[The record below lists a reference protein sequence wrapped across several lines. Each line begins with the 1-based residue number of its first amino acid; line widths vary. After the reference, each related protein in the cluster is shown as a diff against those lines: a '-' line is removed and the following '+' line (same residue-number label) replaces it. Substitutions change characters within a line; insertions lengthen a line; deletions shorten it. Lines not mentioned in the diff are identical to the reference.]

1 MLPSHF
7 EPRRDFAFDTCALR
21 RYALPRVEFVRIAF
35 TKETPLA
42 ARQSV
47 LVVDPLEE
55 THEVL
60 RTALGDQGIEVV
72 AARSSAHGLSLARRR
87 DVSLIVYDLESDGV
101 SGVLAGKLLL
111 ESAAR
116 RTPLLVLGNARRSAA
131 GLTGCQTLP
140 KPYHYSAL
148 IRRIEELLGEA
159 VKGARRGDA
168 QAA

>member
-1 MLPSHF
+1 M
-7 EPRRDFAFDTCALR
+7 
-21 RYALPRVEFVRIAF
+21 
-35 TKETPLA
+35 A

-47 LVVDPLEE
+47 LVVDSLEE

-87 DVSLIVYDLESDGV
+87 EMSLIVCDLESDGV
-101 SGVLAGKLLL
+101 SGVLTGKLLL

-116 RTPLLVLGNARRSAA
+116 RTPLLVLGNPRRPAS
-131 GLTGCQTLP
+131 GLTGCESLP
-140 KPYHYSAL
+140 KPYHYAAL

-159 VKGARRGDA
+159 KEGAQRSDA

>member
-1 MLPSHF
+1 MP
-7 EPRRDFAFDTCALR
+7 TLR
-21 RYALPRVEFVRIAF
+21 WRQSDKQAVQSTSLHKGRCR
-35 TKETPLA
+35 LA

-60 RTALGDQGIEVV
+60 RAALGEQGIEVV
-72 AARSSAHGLSLARRR
+72 AARNSAQGLSLARRHA
-87 DVSLIVYDLESDGV
+87 VSLIVYDVESDGV

-116 RTPLLVLGNARRSAA
+116 STPLLVLGKTRRGAT
-131 GLTGCQTLP
+131 GLAGCQTLP
-140 KPYHYSAL
+140 KPYHYAAL

-159 VKGARRGDA
+159 VEGARRSDA